1 MSEQPLI
8 SVIVPVYN
16 VEKYLRPCVESILE
30 QTYKNIEV
38 ILVNDG
44 STDKSKAI
52 CLELAEKDK
61 RISYY
66 EKANSGL
73 SDTRNVG
80 LEKATGDYILF
91 VDSDDL
97 LSFNAI
103 ESLYKLCKK
112 YNADIAVESICHF
125 TDGKRPDF
133 KGSTK
138 DKLLNRE
145 EAICDFLYQKEISTS
160 ACGKLYS
167 ASILSGIRFK
177 SGILYEDNLFLSDVF
192 ECVDKVPYSK
202 QECYGYRHRANSIT
216 TKLFSEKD
224 LDIIDIGKE
233 LLRRYEYKS
242 KELSLAVH
250 TYQVTN
256 CLRVYLTE
264 PGNERFKN
272 DINYCREYI
281 ELHKKETLKNSKAR
295 NKLKIA
301 LLIMRLPRKMVIR
314 VRQLNKRWN

>member
-80 LEKATGDYILF
+80 LEKAKGEYITF

-97 LSFNAI
+97 LAPNAVRT
-103 ESLYKLCKK
+103 LYELCRK
-112 YNADIAVESICHF
+112 YDTEIAVGKISHF
-125 TDGKRPDF
+125 VDGEQPYYK
-133 KGSTK
+133 TQT
-138 DKLLNRE
+138 RE
-145 EAICDFLYQKEISTS
+145 NVFGQDEAICNFLYQKEISTS
-160 ACGKLYS
+160 ACGKIYR
-167 ASILSGIRFK
+167 ASDLKNVRFK
-177 SGILYEDNLFLSDVF
+177 SNILYEDNLFLSDVLNQ
-192 ECVDKVPYSK
+192 VQKVIYTDE
-202 QECYGYRHRANSIT
+202 ECYGYRHRANSIT

-250 TYQVTN
+250 IYQVTN
-256 CLRVYLTE
+256 CLRIYLTA
-264 PGNERFKN
+264 PGDERFKN

>member
-61 RISYY
+61 RISFY

-125 TDGKRPDF
+125 TDGEEPDF
-133 KGSTK
+133 K
-138 DKLLNRE
+138 
-145 EAICDFLYQKEISTS
+145 
-160 ACGKLYS
+160 
-167 ASILSGIRFK
+167 
-177 SGILYEDNLFLSDVF
+177 
-192 ECVDKVPYSK
+192 
-202 QECYGYRHRANSIT
+202 
-216 TKLFSEKD
+216 
-224 LDIIDIGKE
+224 
-233 LLRRYEYKS
+233 
-242 KELSLAVH
+242 
-250 TYQVTN
+250 
-256 CLRVYLTE
+256 
-264 PGNERFKN
+264 
-272 DINYCREYI
+272 
-281 ELHKKETLKNSKAR
+281 
-295 NKLKIA
+295 
-301 LLIMRLPRKMVIR
+301 
-314 VRQLNKRWN
+314 